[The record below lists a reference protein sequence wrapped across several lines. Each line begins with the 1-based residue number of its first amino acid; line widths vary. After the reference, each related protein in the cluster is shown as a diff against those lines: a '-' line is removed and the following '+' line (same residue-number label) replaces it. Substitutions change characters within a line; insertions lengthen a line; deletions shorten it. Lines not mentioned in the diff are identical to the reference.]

1 VFDWQ
6 APRTLVALAWVA
18 AGFLFDF
25 GITFEWAEVQ
35 LLTKLSS
42 WEPHKGRTPGK
53 ISLQRG
59 LGRLLDTLATQAIL
73 SGYAAEHQGLLPK
86 SQLSYAPATHQMIY
100 EGMSA

>member
-42 WEPHKGRTPGK
+42 WEPHKGALPVKSHSNGDSGGSWIRWRLRPS
-53 ISLQRG
+53 SLG
-59 LGRLLDTLATQAIL
+59 TRLSIRV
-73 SGYAAEHQGLLPK
+73 S
-86 SQLSYAPATHQMIY
+86 SQNRSFLTRRPPTR
-100 EGMSA
+100 